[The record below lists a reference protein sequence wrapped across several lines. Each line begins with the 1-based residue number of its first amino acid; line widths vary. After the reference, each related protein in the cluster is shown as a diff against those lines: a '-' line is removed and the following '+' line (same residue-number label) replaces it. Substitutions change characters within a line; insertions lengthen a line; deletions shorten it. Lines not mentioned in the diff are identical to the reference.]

1 EGKGYAQLKED
12 VAEVVVEELK
22 PIQERI
28 DYLLKNKDYLEK
40 IYNIGAQ
47 KAEDAARKTLRKA
60 QKKVGFIPR

>member
-1 EGKGYAQLKED
+1 VAVGAKED
-12 VAEVVVEELK
+12 VAEVVIEELK

-40 IYNIGAQ
+40 IYNAGAQ
-47 KAEDAARKTLRKA
+47 KAEVVANKTLKKA